1 MGFRGRETKVLSL
14 FLIFL
19 MVSVVLTPLGAYAAD
34 SDGDGIEDALDDCP
48 WASGTS
54 TTDRDGCPDSDG
66 DGVSDINDTWSINN
80 PNFTGSYTLTS
91 SSSYYDVDF
100 SPDGTHIVTASADG
114 FVRIWNASTY
124 VNIRS
129 VQALSSLSLI
139 HI

>member
-66 DGVSDINDTWSINN
+66 DGVDDSIDDCPFAAGNSSVDRDGCPDRDGDGTSDINDGWTSSN
-80 PNFTGSYTLTS
+80 PNFAVDVAVTQNYDFN
-91 SSSYYDVDF
+91 DVDH
-100 SPDGTHIVTASADG
+100 SPGG
-114 FVRIWNASTY
+114 N
-124 VNIRS
+124 
-129 VQALSSLSLI
+129 
-139 HI
+139 